1 MPFTVT
7 LTGTAQVDDSI
18 VTAFDQSVWIEV
30 GQQNVTD
37 ALITKKVDINA
48 KTISMPKYAR
58 VAAMTTPLVE
68 TDDVASTPLSDT
80 KVTFT
85 PLEYGNAFTITS
97 LASFQTGGLVDLA
110 AAALIAESYAASMD
124 YLAVAALDASTNKYV
139 IGGTAEG
146 SVAAGQVASGTFL
159 NYFYNKLARK
169 NVPMFDSMYVMM
181 AHDDVIAD
189 LRADTAV
196 GSWTDVVKY
205 SLPNEALVNEVGTYK
220 GFRVVRNNRSTFA
233 DQTGAGTVNIYN
245 SYFFG
250 KNALGKAISHPGEI
264 VLTGPYDK
272 LNRFYNIGWYEV
284 SKIQILDQDAVWV
297 GQSASSLGDNL
308 TAALAAGASAGR
320 GTTAPTSPPARP
332 AA

>member
-18 VTAFDQSVWIEV
+18 VTAFDQAVWIGV
-30 GQQNVTD
+30 GQANVTD

-48 KTISMPKYAR
+48 KSINMPKYAR
-58 VAAMTTPLVE
+58 VPAMTTPLVE
-68 TDDVASTPLSDT
+68 TDDVASTPLADT
-80 KVTFT
+80 KVVFT

-110 AAALIAESYAASMD
+110 AAALIAESYSASMD
-124 YLAVAALDASTNKYV
+124 YLAVYALDASTNKYV

-146 SVAAGQVASGTFL
+146 SVAAGQVASDVFL
-159 NYFYNKLARK
+159 NVFYNKLARAS
-169 NVPMFDSMYVMM
+169 VPFINGAYVMM

-189 LRADTAV
+189 LRASTAV

-205 SLPNEALVNEVGTYK
+205 SLPGEALNNEVGMYK
-220 GFRVVRNNRSTFA
+220 GFRVVRNNRATYA
-233 DQTGAGTVNIYN
+233 DQTGAGTVNLYN

-250 KNALGKAISHPGEI
+250 ANALGKAISHPGEI

-284 SKIQILDQDAVWV
+284 STIQILDQDAIWL
-297 GQSASSLGDNL
+297 GQSASSVGDNT
-308 TAALAAGASAGR
+308 TAALAAGANGAR
-320 GTTAPTSPPARP
+320 GTPAPTSAPRP
-332 AA
+332 AV